1 MTARRIVAAI
11 LIILASLLAPFA
23 VGARWAHSTITD
35 TAQFAE
41 TVAPLADDPLVQ
53 QAVEAAVSEAI
64 IDALDIEARLAQVGF
79 LPDVIVESV
88 ASGVNSAIENGV
100 EEYVQ
105 GDRFGDAFITLAGGI
120 QVQLAGL
127 LERDGSGAVTL
138 QDGKLVLDT
147 AVLADLVKAQLD
159 ARGVPYVGDL
169 DAGIVKGEIV
179 LTDSPNLQIAADAL
193 RIFMPVAQWL
203 WLVVVVM
210 LVLGVLLWRPRARGV
225 LWAGLGL
232 LLGGALTW
240 VALDVGTAQL
250 SQAATDPNLRALM
263 SATTTILVQF
273 LVNSLLVMM
282 ALGVALLVGG
292 WLAGGTRSGRAVRD
306 RIASAAHGWGAPL
319 ASSPLGRF
327 TSEHPMFVPT
337 LRGVVLVGA
346 FVLLLTTDR
355 LYPATIMWTFAV
367 VAGLLLAIE
376 VVEGSGLT
384 REESH
389 AGALVAEAP
398 HAGAPDVSA

>member
-1 MTARRIVAAI
+1 MSARRIVAAV

-35 TAQFAE
+35 SQQFAE
-41 TVAPLADDPLVQ
+41 TVAPLAEDPVVQ

-64 IDALDIEARLAQVGF
+64 IEALDIEARLAQVGF
-79 LPDVIVESV
+79 LPEIIAESV

-120 QVQLAGL
+120 QLQLEAL
-127 LERDGSGAVTL
+127 LERDGTGAVTL
-138 QDGKLVLDT
+138 QDGTLVLDT
-147 AVLADLVKAQLD
+147 AVLADLIKAELD

-169 DAGIVKGEIV
+169 DAGLVEGEVV
-179 LTDSPNLQIAADAL
+179 LTESPNLQIAADAL
-193 RIFMPVAQWL
+193 RIFMPIAAWL
-203 WLVVVVM
+203 WLVVVAM
-210 LVLGVLLWRPRARGV
+210 LVVGILMWRPRARGV

-232 LLGGALTW
+232 FLGGSLTW
-240 VALDVGTAQL
+240 VTLNVGTAQL
-250 SQAATDPNLRALM
+250 SEAAPDPNLRALM
-263 SATTTILVQF
+263 SATVRILVQF
-273 LVNSLLVMM
+273 LVNSLLVMI
-282 ALGVALLVGG
+282 ALGLALLLGG

-306 RIASAAHGWGAPL
+306 RIAAAAHGWGAPL
-319 ASSPLGRF
+319 ADSPIGRF

-337 LRGVVLVGA
+337 LRGLVLAGTLV
-346 FVLLLTTDR
+346 FLLTADR
-355 LYPATIMWTFAV
+355 LYPTTVVWTFAV
-367 VAGLLLAIE
+367 VAGLLLAVE

-384 REESH
+384 REEAH

-398 HAGAPDVSA
+398 HPSAPDASG

>member
-1 MTARRIVAAI
+1 MSARRIVAAV

-35 TAQFAE
+35 PQQFAD

-53 QAVEAAVSEAI
+53 QAVEAAMSEAI
-64 IDALDIEARLAQVGF
+64 IEALDIEGRLAQLGF
-79 LPDVIVESV
+79 LPAVIAESV

-105 GDRFGDAFITLAGGI
+105 GDRFGEAFITLAGGI
-120 QVQLAGL
+120 QAQLAAL
-127 LERDGSGAVTL
+127 LERDGTGAVRL
-138 QDGKLVLDT
+138 EDGTLVLDT
-147 AVLADLVKAQLD
+147 AVLADLVKAELE

-169 DAGIVKGEIV
+169 DAGLVEGEVV

-203 WLVVVVM
+203 WLVVVAM
-210 LVLGVLLWRPRARGV
+210 LVVGVLLWRPRARGV

-232 LLGGALTW
+232 VLGGALTW
-240 VALDVGTAQL
+240 AVLDLGTAQL
-250 SQAATDPNLRALM
+250 SETAPDPNLRALM
-263 SATTTILVQF
+263 SATITILVQF

-282 ALGVALLVGG
+282 ALGVALLLGG

-306 RIASAAHGWGAPL
+306 RIAAAAHGWGAPL
-319 ASSPLGRF
+319 ADSPVGRF

-337 LRGVVLVGA
+337 LRGLVLVGA
-346 FVLLLTTDR
+346 LVVLLTADR
-355 LYPATIMWTFAV
+355 LFPSTIVWTFAV
-367 VAGLLLAIE
+367 VAGLLLVVE

-389 AGALVAEAP
+389 AGALVVEAP
-398 HAGAPDVSA
+398 HPSAPDVSA